1 MSSLNRKQKG
11 MLFAGVLALV
21 LTVSFLLADNAALRT
36 KVIHLEEEMGVN
48 REQADQYA
56 KVGANIKILVKRA
69 GESEFTL
76 AVYIHNVMT
85 TVGLNWIRDMLAN
98 QTTATASDNT
108 SHYIAIGEGSGGGVG
123 STTLQNEFTRAIG
136 TYAEPSAT
144 NWTLTYTWGAGN
156 FSAETITEAGCF
168 DYSAADAGTLL
179 NYQDF
184 TGIPLGASDS
194 LQVQFEFDVS

>member
-11 MLFAGVLALV
+11 MLAAGTLVFILAF
-21 LTVSFLLADNAALRT
+21 SFILADNMALRNE
-36 KVIHLEEEMGVN
+36 VLNLQEEMGIN
-48 REQADQYA
+48 REQVA
-56 KVGANIKILVKRA
+56 KLGANIKISVMRA
-69 GESEFTL
+69 GESQFTV
-76 AVYIHNVMT
+76 AVYVHNVMT
-85 TVGLNWIRDMLAN
+85 TVGLNWIRRMIAD
-98 QTTATASDNT
+98 QTYVNNNATTNA

-123 STTLQNEFTRAIG
+123 STTLQTEYARAIG
-136 TYAEPSAT
+136 TFAMPSAT

-168 DYSAADAGTLL
+168 DESAADSGILL